1 VPRLLLV
8 VNGAAQTV
16 TRYARD
22 VIAGALAS
30 EFAVDLV
37 ETKGPGHAAEL
48 AADAVRA
55 RVDVVVTLGGDGTIN
70 EVVNGLAR
78 TDVPLGVLPGGGANV
93 FARSLGLPRDPV
105 EATGILLERL
115 MEPPR
120 AVPLGRIDDRW
131 FHSNCGIGI
140 DATIVRRVETRQFAK
155 RMTGD
160 LFFLWSAVWAFLSE
174 FDRRQAHL
182 TVSFDGEAT
191 EAEVFT
197 VVVQNLD
204 PFTYLGERPIRLCPE
219 ASLDLGLDVVAMR
232 TMRTTAVSGTLLR
245 AFSGRSPSRRAAV
258 HGHDLHRIVVT
269 ADRPV
274 PSQIDGEYL
283 GERERAEI
291 TSEPG
296 ALLLYG

>member
-1 VPRLLLV
+1 MPRLLLV

-48 AADAVRA
+48 AADAARA

-70 EVVNGLAR
+70 EVVNGLAG

-93 FARSLGLPRDPV
+93 FARSIGLPRDPV
-105 EATGILLERL
+105 EATGVLLERL

-120 AVPLGRIDDRW
+120 PVPLGRIDDRW

-160 LFFLWSAVWAFLSE
+160 LFFMWSAVWAYLRE
-174 FDRRQAHL
+174 FDRRKAHL
-182 TVSFDGEAT
+182 TVSLDGDVT
-191 EAEVFT
+191 ENVFT
-197 VVVQNLD
+197 LVVQNLD

-219 ASLDLGLDVVAMR
+219 ASLDLGLDSVALR
-232 TMRTTAVSGTLLR
+232 TMRSTTVAGTLLR
-245 AFSGRSPSRRAAV
+245 AFSGRAPSRRVAV
-258 HGHDLHRIVVT
+258 LGHDLRRIVVT

-274 PSQIDGEYL
+274 PAQVDGEYL
-283 GERERAEI
+283 GEREHAEI
-291 TSEPG
+291 RSEPG

>member
-1 VPRLLLV
+1 MPRLLLV
-8 VNGAAQTV
+8 VNAAAQTV

-48 AADAVRA
+48 AADAARD
-55 RVDVVVTLGGDGTIN
+55 RVDVVVVLGGDGTIN
-70 EVVNGLAR
+70 EVVNGLAG

-93 FARSLGLPRDPV
+93 FARSIGLPRDPV
-105 EATGILLERL
+105 EATGVLLERL

-120 AVPLGRIDDRW
+120 AIPLGRIDDRW

-140 DATIVRRVETRQFAK
+140 DATVVRRVETRQFAK

-160 LFFLWSAVWAFLSE
+160 LFFMWSAVRALLGE
-174 FDRRQAHL
+174 FDRRKPHL
-182 TVSFDGEAT
+182 TVSLDGET
-191 EAEVFT
+191 TDGVFT
-197 VVVQNLD
+197 LVVQNID

-219 ASLDLGLDVVAMR
+219 ASLDLGLDAVAMR
-232 TMRTTAVSGTLLR
+232 SLRATAVVGTLTR
-245 AFSGRSPSRRAAV
+245 AFSGRPPSKRRAV
-258 HGHDLHRIVVT
+258 VGHDLRSVAVT
-269 ADRPV
+269 ADRPIPAQV
-274 PSQIDGEYL
+274 DGEYI
-283 GERERAEI
+283 GERDRAEI
-291 TSEPG
+291 RSEPG

>member
-1 VPRLLLV
+1 MPRLLLV
-8 VNGAAQTV
+8 VNAAAQTV

-37 ETKGPGHAAEL
+37 ETKGPGHAMEL
-48 AADAVRA
+48 AADAARG
-55 RVDVVVTLGGDGTIN
+55 RVDVVVALGGDGTVN
-70 EVVNGLAR
+70 EVVNGLAG

-93 FARSLGLPRDPV
+93 FARSIGLPRDPV

-120 AVPLGRIDDRW
+120 PVPLGRIDDRW

-160 LFFLWSAVWAFLSE
+160 LFFMWSAVAAFLGE
-174 FDRRQAHL
+174 FDRRTPHL
-182 TVSFDGEAT
+182 TVAFDGEQT
-191 EAEVFT
+191 EGVFT
-197 VVVQNLD
+197 LVVQNLD
-204 PFTYLGERPIRLCPE
+204 PFTYLGERPIRLCPD
-219 ASLDLGLDVVAMR
+219 ASLDGGLDAVAMR
-232 TMRTTAVSGTLLR
+232 TMRTTAVAGTLTR
-245 AFSGRSPSRRAAV
+245 AFLARPPARRSAV
-258 HGHDLHRIVVT
+258 SGHDLRRIAVT

-274 PSQIDGEYL
+274 PAQIDGEYI
-283 GERERAEI
+283 GERDRAEI
-291 TSEPG
+291 TSHPG